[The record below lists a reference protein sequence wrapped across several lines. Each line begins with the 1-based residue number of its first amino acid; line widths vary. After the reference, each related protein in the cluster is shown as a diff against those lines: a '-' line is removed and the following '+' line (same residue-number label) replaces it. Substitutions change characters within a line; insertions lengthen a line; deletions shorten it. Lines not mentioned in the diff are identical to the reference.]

1 MDDKK
6 IYEFLQD
13 WFPELKQRK
22 IPKKKYRRDYR
33 EFSYW
38 MGPIAKGETYRG
50 YLQSID
56 RQQHFDN
63 GVESCALFQDR
74 NVNAEEMQQ
83 RIETRTAPL
92 FEHYEKYQ
100 ELIGRFYELHSH
112 VYDVV
117 LEEIY
122 NEVRKQEYRM
132 LLIYEMDIVWVAVPD
147 QPEKIKKFLRLFQR
161 QFKDSCPRTEVY
173 ERFDLASSGWLSDD

>member
-1 MDDKK
+1 M
-6 IYEFLQD
+6 Q
-13 WFPELKQRK
+13 
-22 IPKKKYRRDYR
+22 
-33 EFSYW
+33 
-38 MGPIAKGETYRG
+38 
-50 YLQSID
+50 
-56 RQQHFDN
+56 
-63 GVESCALFQDR
+63 
-74 NVNAEEMQQ
+74 EEMRQ
-83 RIETRTAPL
+83 RIETRTAL

-161 QFKDSCPRTEVY
+161 QFKD
-173 ERFDLASSGWLSDD
+173 